1 MGMDKKYNRQKSKP
15 QWQLP
20 KGVSHGLWDYTQS
33 EFIAED
39 YDEYF
44 SYTHLFEL
52 DQGIVLDTLKQ
63 FGQPGELVADLG
75 CGTGRALEPV
85 CQAGYRGLA
94 IDLSW
99 PMLEIVQQKA
109 KQQNLDIYCL
119 RANLVE
125 LGILADNSVNHCIC
139 LFSTLGMISGSE
151 NRQMCVNHI
160 ARILKPGG
168 RFILHIH
175 NYWYN
180 LYDPGGPRWLFGNW
194 FRSLYRSTVE
204 RGDRHFSYRGVPNMF
219 LHVFRYQEIKKML
232 SRAGLTIEKTVGL
245 HPQRQKPLSHP
256 WLLRDLRANGWI
268 FVIRHR

>member
-1 MGMDKKYNRQKSKP
+1 MARYKNKP

-33 EFIAED
+33 KFIAED

-44 SYTHLFEL
+44 SSTSLFEL
-52 DQGIVLDTLKQ
+52 DQEIILETLKRR
-63 FGQPGELVADLG
+63 GQTGDLVADLG

-85 CQAGYRGLA
+85 VEAGYRGLA
-94 IDLSW
+94 IDLAW
-99 PMLEIVQQKA
+99 PMLRVAQQKA
-109 KQQNLDIYCL
+109 DKRNLNIQCL

-125 LGILADNSVNHCIC
+125 LGILGDDSVDHCIC
-139 LFSTLGMISGSE
+139 LFSTLGMISGAA
-151 NRQMCVNHI
+151 NRQTCVNHI

-168 RFILHIH
+168 RFILHVH

-180 LYDPGGPRWLFGNW
+180 LYDPGGPKWLFGNW
-194 FRSLYRSTVE
+194 FRSFFSSTLE

-219 LHVFRYQEIKKML
+219 LHVFRYNEIRKCL
-232 SRAGLTIEKTVGL
+232 RQAGLAIEKTVPL
-245 HPQRQKPLSHP
+245 HAQRQKPLSKP
-256 WLLRDLRANGWI
+256 WLLRDWRANGWI